1 MLKQLDFVSDLENS
15 KSEKKMRLWIIFL
28 ILFTLLPSSIFW
40 LISSLR
46 TKQIPIGQFFK
57 ELDFSSIQLSQKS
70 VYSLTPVLNN
80 WAEENIDQL
89 TGDWSIKIIFLED
102 EFSWQRY
109 STRKIES
116 PSLVRL
122 PAEAILYHQIKKNE
136 DSFDDQPMEVGP
148 KNLRLVALEWGMKDT
163 DFEDQTTTAEDIS
176 LFLTKLYRQE
186 LLSSQDSRKVI
197 AGLVEA
203 GSNQITAGV
212 PQGIRVAGE
221 TSVSDQ
227 VAYAAG
233 IVYFPD
239 NPFVLVIVGRQPDA
253 AAGQIITKLVNDIYW
268 IIAENIE

>member
-1 MLKQLDFVSDLENS
+1 MLKQLDFVSDLENT

-28 ILFTLLPSSIFW
+28 FLFTLLPSVIFW
-40 LISSLR
+40 FVSSLR
-46 TKQIPIGQFFK
+46 TKEIPVARFFK

-70 VYSLTPVLNN
+70 VYSLTPVFNN
-80 WAEENIDQL
+80 WAEENVDYL
-89 TGDWSIKIIFLED
+89 AGDWSVKINFLET

-116 PSLVRL
+116 SGLVNL
-122 PAEAILYHQIKKNE
+122 LAEAILYNQTEEI
-136 DSFDDQPMEVGP
+136 GP
-148 KNLRLVALEWGMKDT
+148 KNLRLAALEWGIKDT

-176 LFLTKLYRQE
+176 LFLTKLHRQE
-186 LLSSQDSRKVI
+186 LLSPQDSQKII
-197 AGLVEA
+197 ADLV
-203 GSNQITAGV
+203 GTGPNQITAGV

-221 TSVSDQ
+221 TSVSDE

-239 NPFVLVIVGRQPDA
+239 NPFVLVIIGRQPDA
-253 AAGQIITKLVNDIYW
+253 AAGQNITKLVNDIYW